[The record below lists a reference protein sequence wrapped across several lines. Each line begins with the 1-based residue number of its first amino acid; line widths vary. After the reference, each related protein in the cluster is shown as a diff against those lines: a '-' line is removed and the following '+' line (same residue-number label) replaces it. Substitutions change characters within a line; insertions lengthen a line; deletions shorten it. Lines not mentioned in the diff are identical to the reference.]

1 MIKLIATDMD
11 GTLLN
16 SDKQPPSD
24 FTEVLEELNRRGIAF
39 AAATGRDHASVCRNL
54 GSAAEKMM
62 FLCDN
67 GASMYRGLQLL
78 EAHPLPPG
86 LLERIWCVLQCA
98 RATDALLCAE
108 QNRYCTSS
116 NLEFARQ
123 MLRHYPNT
131 ALHTDPATVTDPLFK
146 ISVWYP
152 GEDIEPAVLQPLR
165 TALGAD
171 ATVLH
176 SAKAWIDIM
185 AGGVDKGTGL
195 RRLGQLVGA
204 EKNEIMAFGDFYND
218 IPLLDAAGHP
228 FIMPNAPQDLREQY
242 PNAADDWLHDG
253 VTRTIRQRI
262 LDAADAG

>member
-24 FTEVLEELNRRGIAF
+24 FSEVLEELDCRGIAF

-67 GASMYRGLQLL
+67 GASLYRGLQLL

-86 LLERIWCVLQCA
+86 LLGRIWTVLLQVK
-98 RATDALLCAE
+98 ATDALLCAE
-108 QNRYCTSS
+108 QNRYCTSA
-116 NLEFARQ
+116 NQYFVQQ
-123 MLRHYPNT
+123 MTRHYPNT
-131 ALHTDPATVTDPLFK
+131 ALNIDPAALTEPLFK

-152 GEDIEPAVLQPLR
+152 DEDIESAVLQPLR
-165 TALGAD
+165 TALGSD

-185 AGGVDKGTGL
+185 AGGVDKGSGL
-195 RRLGQLVGA
+195 RRLGQLLGVQ
-204 EKNEIMAFGDFYND
+204 KNEIMAFGDFYND

-228 FIMPNAPQDLREQY
+228 FIMPNAPQELRERY